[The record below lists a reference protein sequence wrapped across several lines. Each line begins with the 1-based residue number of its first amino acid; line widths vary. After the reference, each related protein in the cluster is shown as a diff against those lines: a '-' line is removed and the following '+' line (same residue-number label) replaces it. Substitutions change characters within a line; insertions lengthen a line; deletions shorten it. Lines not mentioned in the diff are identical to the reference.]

1 MPAASPFTDRPARP
15 ASRRRQV
22 TRLAVAAAA
31 TASVVAASASASFAG
46 APTPSPGRSA
56 ASYTVSN
63 TWNEVGPTPHFTG
76 VDYRLHR
83 VFVSNLAAGTL
94 TVLSTAGTPLATIT
108 LGGVLHTV
116 EVDQTTGMV
125 YVTDIKR
132 GYLDVVNAAT
142 YRIVAEL
149 PVGAHLHG
157 LAVSQRLHEAVVTD
171 VAQSRIYLVDLTTNT
186 VLTPAG
192 IAVGPN
198 PWGAAI
204 DASHH
209 LAYIADTGM
218 DPFAAPGTPTTNP
231 AGDTVTVVNLTT
243 DQVVAT
249 IPVGAHPWNLVVTP
263 DGTVYVG
270 VQGTGQVAALRAGRV
285 ITDIPVGASPH
296 GVAYDPTRHEIFVNN
311 SNSNTVSIIDT
322 HTNAVVQTVAVGT
335 QPQGVAV
342 DPTTGD
348 VYVANQASGSV
359 TVLSPQ
365 QK

>member
-1 MPAASPFTDRPARP
+1 MPATSPVAGPPAPR
-15 ASRRRQV
+15 ASRRRV
-22 TRLAVAAAA
+22 ATRLAVAAVA
-31 TASVVAASASASFAG
+31 TAGVVAASTAPSFAG
-46 APTPSPGRSA
+46 PPAPSPGRSA

-63 TWNEVGPTPHFTG
+63 TWNSVGPTPHFTA

-94 TVLSTAGTPLATIT
+94 TVLSTTGAPLATIT

-116 EVDQTTGMV
+116 EIDQTTGMV

-142 YRIVAEL
+142 YKIVALL

-171 VAQSRIYLVDLTTNT
+171 VAQSKIYLVDLTTNR
-186 VLTPAG
+186 VLTPDG
-192 IAVGPN
+192 IAVGAN

-204 DASHH
+204 DAPHH

-218 DPFAAPGTPTTNP
+218 DPFASPASNP
-231 AGDTVTVVNLTT
+231 AGDSVTVVNLTT

-249 IPVGAHPWNLVVTP
+249 IPVGAHPWNLVATP

-270 VQGTGQVAALRAGRV
+270 VQGTGEVAVLRAGQV
-285 ITDIPVGASPH
+285 IADIPVGASPH
-296 GVAYDPTRHEIFVNN
+296 GVAYDPTRQEVFVNN
-311 SNSNTVSIIDT
+311 SNSDTVSIIDT
-322 HTNAVVQTVAVGT
+322 HTNTVVQTVAVGS

-348 VYVANQASGSV
+348 VYVANQGSQTV

-365 QK
+365 QR